1 MLDALHQKP
10 IKLSDTTQKID
21 HPSELERWVTQTL
34 DVCNLKHTSLDIR
47 NSAGKISLCQIQILC
62 LEISWNTWNPFPPL
76 PFNHPGCIPVPMR
89 LQQGR
94 YKIQALIRFTSCLKT
109 GKSWWLSPYCYNPE
123 KNMDTQNDGPW
134 KMYLLFKYGPCLVF
148 MTNFWGVMEE
158 ILRTSWGWSFIPMI
172 YQVFYFYLHPKWLAG
187 FLPSTIS
194 WNIQEYP
201 KHSPE
206 LETPSHL

>member
-1 MLDALHQKP
+1 MLEKS
-10 IKLSDTTQKID
+10 LSVKFRFCVLRFLGTHETPFLPSHSIIPDVSQFLWGFNKVGTRSKRWYASRAASRQGSLGGWAHTVTTPKKIWI
-21 HPSELERWVTQTL
+21 PKMMGL
-34 DVCNLKHTSLDIR
+34 
-47 NSAGKISLCQIQILC
+47 GK
-62 LEISWNTWNPFPPL
+62 
-76 PFNHPGCIPVPMR
+76 CI
-89 LQQGR
+89 
-94 YKIQALIRFTSCLKT
+94 
-109 GKSWWLSPYCYNPE
+109 
-123 KNMDTQNDGPW
+123 
-134 KMYLLFKYGPCLVF
+134 YLLFKYGPCLVF